1 MRIGQTF
8 PLWSSAIVRSGPRA
22 IALVL
27 VAWPLLSGAVA
38 FQSYMP
44 RSPAAGLL
52 LLVAFVAFEAALLT
66 IVNRMFK
73 AVQPIDKRRDVVM
86 TRAPG

>member
-1 MRIGQTF
+1 VAPAERRRGT
-8 PLWSSAIVRSGPRA
+8 PIVHAS
-22 IALVL
+22 
-27 VAWPLLSGAVA
+27 LSG
-38 FQSYMP
+38 S
-44 RSPAAGLL
+44 RSR

-73 AVQPIDKRRDVVM
+73 AVQPINKRRDVVM

>member
-1 MRIGQTF
+1 
-8 PLWSSAIVRSGPRA
+8 
-22 IALVL
+22 
-27 VAWPLLSGAVA
+27 
-38 FQSYMP
+38 MP

-73 AVQPIDKRRDVVM
+73 AVQPINKRRDVVM